1 MRRTQGR
8 PASSE
13 ATSSMGSPRHGAD
26 GTVYDN
32 FSTGQ
37 EYFIGRHAGNPK
49 VRIVCADVLDS
60 VIFDF

>member
-1 MRRTQGR
+1 
-8 PASSE
+8 
-13 ATSSMGSPRHGAD
+13 MGSPRHGAD